1 MRKLPLI
8 LFLSVLFVNF
18 IFCDNEDIYLK
29 INDEISSQIKKRNI
43 IADTLNK
50 YEKITESKIVN
61 FKLVNFDYN
70 PYAFAVEVDSFPGAY
85 IIFDKETFSLL
96 QWPINFLNQDNNI
109 FDKLP
114 VINIFSVL
122 FQKINTSRVDYPIE
136 KLGYINEYASLTEG
150 IDISLIKAEF
160 KENLYML
167 PGLELYLLKDQ
178 RESQKGID
186 YLNRLN
192 NTSRFKYLNE
202 PDNPSHK
209 CYFFAFANTVDWK
222 RNIAGENLKKDSYIN
237 FLNRKKEYGIDPR
250 FLEIVYRDFAG
261 KNNPNFKIL
270 PAFFYED
277 PVTKES
283 VTYGIEG
290 VVEILSKFDEIPDE
304 IEDWE
309 VTKEIFKKRKYYNV
323 LNKFESLKIND
334 ENFLFTSEQIKKALK
349 NYGALFAGLGLRHF
363 GAELTA
369 SSHAVMICGYYEV
382 DDYFFL
388 VYQDSYGEDKPY
400 KMLPLNYFNFVYA
413 IPSPLDFK
421 VTEKNTAVNI
431 LFKTPFGKTIHPE
444 FENQNI
450 DYKKERNGSYTFLR
464 KQVAYSVKFRK
475 DYFMSEKNS
484 DFFEVSVEELK
495 N

>member
-222 RNIAGENLKKDSYIN
+222 RNIAGENLKKD
-237 FLNRKKEYGIDPR
+237 
-250 FLEIVYRDFAG
+250 
-261 KNNPNFKIL
+261 
-270 PAFFYED
+270 
-277 PVTKES
+277 
-283 VTYGIEG
+283 
-290 VVEILSKFDEIPDE
+290 
-304 IEDWE
+304 
-309 VTKEIFKKRKYYNV
+309 
-323 LNKFESLKIND
+323 
-334 ENFLFTSEQIKKALK
+334 
-349 NYGALFAGLGLRHF
+349 
-363 GAELTA
+363 
-369 SSHAVMICGYYEV
+369 
-382 DDYFFL
+382 
-388 VYQDSYGEDKPY
+388 
-400 KMLPLNYFNFVYA
+400 
-413 IPSPLDFK
+413 
-421 VTEKNTAVNI
+421 
-431 LFKTPFGKTIHPE
+431 
-444 FENQNI
+444 
-450 DYKKERNGSYTFLR
+450 
-464 KQVAYSVKFRK
+464 
-475 DYFMSEKNS
+475 
-484 DFFEVSVEELK
+484 
-495 N
+495 